1 MKKFTKI
8 LALVSAIMI
17 AIFAFTGCMGAK
29 KHKHATGGSSGTYY
43 AYGNALATLVT
54 NNNDFKVSAV
64 TSGAS
69 AANILQ
75 ISNKK
80 ADHAIVQN
88 DVSYYAYTGTE
99 LFATQGEQKDIRI
112 IGYMYSEVCQIVAR
126 EGINS
131 IEDLRGKRVSVGDA
145 GSGVEFNAKQILG
158 AYGITFNDIQKQN
171 LSFGDSADAIKD
183 DTLDAFFC
191 TAGAPTTAIVEL
203 ATTKNIN
210 LLSVDQDHID
220 ILQETYDFYKPYT
233 VPAGTYNGVDT
244 DTLMV
249 TVKATLIAHKNVGEN
264 EVYNLLKTIFEKA
277 STTNHA
283 KFAELSFADCFDDC
297 ENSTVPFHAGALKFY
312 NEIMDQ
318 R

>member
-29 KHKHATGGSSGTYY
+29 KLKLATGGSSGTYY

-75 ISNKK
+75 ISNKQ
-80 ADHAIVQN
+80 ADLAIVQN
-88 DVSYYAYTGTE
+88 DVAYYAYTGTD
-99 LFATQGEQKDIRI
+99 LFATQGKQENIRI

-220 ILQETYDFYKPYT
+220 ILQENYDFYKPYT

-249 TVKATLIAHKNVGEN
+249 TVKATLIADKDVSEDKI
-264 EVYNLLKTIFEKA
+264 YNIVKA
-277 STTNHA
+277 LFAKDHTASYA
-283 KFAELSFADCFDDC
+283 KFEELKVADFFDAC
-297 ENSTVPFHAGALKFY
+297 EESTVPFHAGALKFY